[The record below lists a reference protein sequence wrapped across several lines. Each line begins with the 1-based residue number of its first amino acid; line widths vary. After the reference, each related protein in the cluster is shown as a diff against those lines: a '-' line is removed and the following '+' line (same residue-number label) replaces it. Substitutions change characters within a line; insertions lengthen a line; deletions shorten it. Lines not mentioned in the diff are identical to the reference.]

1 MTGALDSWRVRI
13 LGMLLLV
20 YLGITGV
27 LAYYRLFWNDELF
40 TVYIARIPSVSGI
53 WAFLATGVE
62 QTPPTFHLL
71 IRVLML
77 ALGEHHMTV
86 RLPSILAMGMVG
98 ICMFVVVSR
107 RTSTAYGLIAMLCP
121 ILTQAFFY
129 AYEAR
134 PYALVLAFSAGSL
147 LCWQSATEGHRRGL
161 SLAGL
166 AATLAA
172 ALGSHYYAVLAFLPL
187 VAGEVARSF
196 SRRRVDPAVWLA
208 FCVATTPLLAF
219 LPLLMAGRKL
229 AGTFWARPRWQY
241 MVGFYQNILSPA
253 VRPAPR
259 HRPRTGL
266 LCPGPRR
273 RRPGADAPGHAAAA
287 RHEVLAAVAY
297 LALPVVAILLAKL
310 VTGAFTDRYA
320 LPAVLGLGHD
330 RLVGSLSSPRRS
342 GHDGRAAGCPAGRLV
357 CGIRRHRTGSAA
369 AAGRQRSARG
379 LPLPADRRSGE
390 HADRDRRPSCL
401 LPADLLRPPGARPTP
416 RVPGRSGRG
425 AALSRYR
432 HGGPRDA
439 RIRALDHTPGRAIP
453 SYLSAHPHF
462 LLYADRGP
470 WAWLLS
476 ALGATSTGWGSWP
489 SMEALRSFSS
499 IPAPIRVRCTLRS
512 PTPAPGGL
520 TRTYG
525 RGGGSPGRV
534 RSAAYVSTHRG
545 SLGDTTRKPSSSNAS
560 TPANLRAVGRLGFA
574 RGRPLQPCPVRSILS
589 PPPTLDSG
597 PSAPPLRPSQMP
609 RERIVEQ
616 GTGEI
621 RDGRVRGLVKSHE
634 RNETPV
640 RRISDALVR
649 PFSVPKIDFRIPPAC
664 ILMAGFAGAPKRY
677 TCVSTIEVS

>member
-1 MTGALDSWRVRI
+1 LFETLDRLERRVTGALDSWRVRI

-71 IRVLML
+71 IRVLVL
-77 ALGEHHMTV
+77 ALGEHHLTV

-172 ALGSHYYAVLAFLPL
+172 ALCCHYYAVLAFLPL

-208 FCVATTPLLAF
+208 FCVAMTPLLAF

-253 VRPAPR
+253 VVP
-259 HRPRTGL
+259 L
-266 LCPGPRR
+266 LLIVLVLAFYALAR
-273 RRPGADAPGHAAAA
+273 AAAGRERTLPVTPPPP

-297 LALPVVAILLAKL
+297 LALPVVGILLAKL

-320 LPAVLGLGHD
+320 LPAVLGLAMIVSWGAFH
-330 RLVGSLSSPRRS
+330 LL
-342 GHDGRAAGCPAGRLV
+342 DGRATMGVLLAALLVGWFVVFAGIAPALQLRQGVSDQRAVYRFLQTAAPGNMPIVIAGPHAFFQLTYYAPPALAPRLV
-357 CGIRRHRTGSAA
+357 YLVDPAEALRYLDTDTVDLGMREF
-369 AAGRQRSARG
+369 GRWTT
-379 LPLPADRRSGE
+379 
-390 HADRDRRPSCL
+390 
-401 LPADLLRPPGARPTP
+401 LRVEP
-416 RVPGRSGRG
+416 
-425 AALSRYR
+425 YR
-432 HGGPRDA
+432 A
-439 RIRALDHTPGRAIP
+439 
-453 SYLSAHPHF
+453 YLSAHPHF

-476 ALGATSTGWGSWP
+476 ALGATS
-489 SMEALRSFSS
+489 A
-499 IPAPIRVRCTLRS
+499 
-512 PTPAPGGL
+512 
-520 TRTYG
+520 
-525 RGGGSPGRV
+525 
-534 RSAAYVSTHRG
+534 
-545 SLGDTTRKPSSSNAS
+545 
-560 TPANLRAVGRLGFA
+560 RLGVVALDGGASLFLVDTGPDPSPDA
-574 RGRPLQPCPVRSILS
+574 RSDRPR
-589 PPPTLDSG
+589 
-597 PSAPPLRPSQMP
+597 RP
-609 RERIVEQ
+609 RA
-616 GTGEI
+616 
-621 RDGRVRGLVKSHE
+621 D
-634 RNETPV
+634 
-640 RRISDALVR
+640 
-649 PFSVPKIDFRIPPAC
+649 
-664 ILMAGFAGAPKRY
+664 
-677 TCVSTIEVS
+677 